1 MIKKI
6 IIFCL
11 VVQTSFSQKL
21 DLGLLTKF
29 GMDQNRDLALA
40 LKRIDLQ
47 KSLVN
52 TAFEMPKTKVD
63 LQVGNIQTPF
73 VTDYTLGI
81 VQNTELPRVYK
92 MRKTFNESLVKIGE
106 SEYQVLKNE
115 YRFNVANLYYELF
128 YLQQVT
134 DLLQTENLK
143 LTEIEK
149 VYKKRQELGETD
161 GTDAAG
167 MHLRILENEMK
178 INQISNKINETEGKL
193 KLILNAE
200 ILPDLNFNHA
210 QLNAE
215 ANISQNARLEMQQN
229 VIQNYEILTKN
240 EMDKLLP
247 SINLGVMNQSMLGSW
262 RQFIGVA
269 GVEIPI
275 FSKAQKARVEASKIS
290 TKIQESELEKLKFQL
305 MSEVQF
311 LQKNLLSTES
321 SLSLIKNNLLI
332 ESDRLMQTTMKKYL
346 AGQIEYFDWYLVYN
360 QNLNYKMELL
370 NLEKSKNFTIT
381 NIKYLTGN
389 EKNTYKYSLYGCA
402 VFMQNRN
409 QN

>member
-1 MIKKI
+1 MIKKV

-11 VVQTSFSQKL
+11 FVQSSFAQKL
-21 DLGLLTKF
+21 DLEQLNKLGIE
-29 GMDQNRDLALA
+29 QNRDLNLA

-73 VTDYTLGI
+73 VNDYTLGI
-81 VQNTELPRVYK
+81 VQNTELPKVYK

-106 SEYQVLKNE
+106 SEYVVLKND
-115 YRFNVANLYYELF
+115 YRFNIANLYYELF

-134 DLLQTENLK
+134 EVLQTENIK
-143 LTEIEK
+143 LSEIEK
-149 VYKKRQELGETD
+149 VYKRRQELGETD
-161 GTDAAG
+161 GTDALG

-178 INQISNKINETEGKL
+178 INQVSFKINETQGKL
-193 KLILNAE
+193 KSLLNYQ
-200 ILPDLNFNHA
+200 ILPEISFNHA
-210 QLNAE
+210 QYSME
-215 ANISQNARLEMQQN
+215 ANFSSNARLEMQQN
-229 VIQNYEILTKN
+229 VIHNTEISAKN
-240 EMDKLLP
+240 EINKLLP
-247 SINLGVMNQSMLGSW
+247 SFNLGLMNQSMLGSW

-275 FSKAQKARVEASKIS
+275 FVKAQKARVESSKIS
-290 TKIQESELEKLKFQL
+290 TKIQEAELEKLKFQL
-305 MSEVQF
+305 ENEVVV
-311 LQKNLLSTES
+311 LQKSLQSTDA
-321 SLSLIKNNLLI
+321 SLSIIRNSLLA
-332 ESDRLMQTTMKKYL
+332 ESEKMMQITMKKYL

-370 NLEKSKNFTIT
+370 SLEKSKNLTIS

-389 EKNTYKYSLYGCA
+389 E
-402 VFMQNRN
+402 
-409 QN
+409 

>member
-11 VVQTSFSQKL
+11 VVQTAFSQKL
-21 DLGLLTKF
+21 DLGQLTKF

-92 MRKTFNESLVKIGE
+92 MRKAFNESLVKIGE

-143 LTEIEK
+143 LAEIEK
-149 VYKKRQELGETD
+149 VYKRRQELGETD

-200 ILPDLNFNHA
+200 ILPDLSFNHA
-210 QLNAE
+210 QLDAE

-229 VIQNYEILTKN
+229 MIQNSEILTKN

-305 MSEVQF
+305 MNEVQF

-346 AGQIEYFDWYLVYN
+346 AGQIEYFDWYLIYN

-370 NLEKSKNFTIT
+370 NLEKLKNFTIT
-381 NIKYLTGN
+381 NIKYLIGN
-389 EKNTYKYSLYGCA
+389 E
-402 VFMQNRN
+402 
-409 QN
+409 

>member
-11 VVQTSFSQKL
+11 VVQTAFSQKL
-21 DLGLLTKF
+21 DLRLLTKF

-92 MRKTFNESLVKIGE
+92 IRKAFNESLVKIGE
-106 SEYQVLKNE
+106 SEYQVLKYE

-143 LTEIEK
+143 LAEIEK
-149 VYKKRQELGETD
+149 VYKRRQELGETD

-178 INQISNKINETEGKL
+178 INQISNKINETEGNL

-200 ILPDLNFNHA
+200 ILPDLSFNHA
-210 QLNAE
+210 QLDAK

-229 VIQNYEILTKN
+229 MIQNSEILTKN

-305 MSEVQF
+305 MNEVQF

-381 NIKYLTGN
+381 NIKYLIGN
-389 EKNTYKYSLYGCA
+389 E
-402 VFMQNRN
+402 
-409 QN
+409 

>member
-11 VVQTSFSQKL
+11 VVQTAFSQKL

-92 MRKTFNESLVKIGE
+92 MRKAFNESLVKIGE

-143 LTEIEK
+143 LAEIEK
-149 VYKKRQELGETD
+149 VYKRRQELGETD

-200 ILPDLNFNHA
+200 ILPDLSFNHA
-210 QLNAE
+210 QLDAE

-229 VIQNYEILTKN
+229 MIQNSEILTKN

-305 MSEVQF
+305 MNEVQL

-389 EKNTYKYSLYGCA
+389 E
-402 VFMQNRN
+402 
-409 QN
+409 